1 MLQFDRPTY
10 LESFNIFLLSEFLID
25 HLQLT
30 YIDL

>member
-1 MLQFDRPTY
+1 MLQFDRPIC
-10 LESFNIFLLSEFLID
+10 LESFNTFLLSDFLID